1 MGSGGHPTFQLVP
14 SEYTGTATPPL
25 PTTVDPKEDPAE
37 SDTKD
42 RAPAPE
48 VEALG
53 SVATVNTVVGGITEA
68 DVLNWLRLLS
78 I

>member
-1 MGSGGHPTFQLVP
+1 
-14 SEYTGTATPPL
+14 
-25 PTTVDPKEDPAE
+25 VDPKEDPAE

-42 RAPAPE
+42 LAPTPE